1 MGTIRRKLLL
11 NLLKLFDLALMVFA
25 FGFATIVMSHASLAS
40 LEQVLALRVKIQNF
54 IIFSGLLFCWHMIF
68 AMCGMYASHRLS
80 SRRDEIL
87 DLGKA
92 ITIGTLVIFLGHY
105 AFHIKLITP
114 TFLVAFWAAGVL
126 AAVISRSIMRLFLA
140 QVRLHGRNL
149 RDMLIVGTNARG
161 LQFAAKIKAN
171 PALGYRIVG
180 FVDHE
185 RQDATEFVNSGFQRV
200 TDFAGLPTFLRR
212 NVVDEVVI
220 ALPMRSMHEEA
231 SDVATL
237 CEQHG
242 ILIRFASSLFDLK
255 MSRKRVEEIVD
266 GDSLITHYTGSLEG
280 WPVVVKRI
288 IDVVGSAV
296 LLVLLSPV
304 LLLAALLI
312 KLTSP
317 GPAMFVQQRLGL
329 NKRHFGIYKFRTMVV
344 DAEKRMKEI
353 EHLNE
358 VSGPVFKIKNDPRIT
373 PVGKFLR
380 KTSIDELPQ
389 LLNVLKGDMSLVG
402 PRPLPIRDYEGFSED
417 WQRRRFSI
425 RPGITCLWQIGGRSS
440 ISFEK
445 WMELDLQYIDKWS
458 LWLDLEI
465 LVKTIPAVLKGS
477 GAA

>member
-11 NLLKLFDLALMVFA
+11 NLLKVFDLGLMVFA
-25 FGFATIVMSHASLAS
+25 FGFATLVVSHESLSS
-40 LEQVLALRVKIQNF
+40 LEQVLAMRVKIQNF

-68 AMCGMYASHRLS
+68 NMCAMYASHRLS

-92 ITIGTLVIFLGHY
+92 ITAGTALIYLGHL
-105 AFHIKLITP
+105 AFHISLITP
-114 TFLVAFWAAGVL
+114 KFLAAFWSAGVL
-126 AAVISRSIMRLFLA
+126 AAVVSRLALRLFLA

-161 LQFAAKIKAN
+161 LQFANKIKAN

-180 FVDHE
+180 FVDYE
-185 RQDATEFVNSGFQRV
+185 SAQSAEFDNSGFRRV
-200 TDFAGLPTFLRR
+200 ADFASLPTFLRK

-231 SDVATL
+231 SEVAAL
-237 CEQHG
+237 CEQQG
-242 ILIRFASSLFDLK
+242 ILLRFASTLFDMK
-255 MSRKRVEEIVD
+255 IARKRVEEVVE

-280 WPVVVKRI
+280 WPVVVKRV
-288 IDVVGSAV
+288 IDVMASAI
-296 LLVLLSPV
+296 LLVLLAPV
-304 LLLAALLI
+304 LLLAAILI
-312 KLTSP
+312 KLTSR
-317 GPAMFVQQRLGL
+317 GPVMFVQKRLGL

-344 DAEKRMKEI
+344 DAEKQMQEI

-373 PVGKFLR
+373 PIGKFLR

-389 LLNVLKGDMSLVG
+389 LWNVLKGDMSLVG

-417 WQRRRFSI
+417 WQRRRFSV
-425 RPGITCLWQIGGRSS
+425 RPGITCLWQIGGRSG

-458 LWLDLEI
+458 LWLDFEI